1 MNDTSAV
8 GPLAGVKVVEIAGIG
23 PGPFAAMVLADLGAE
38 VVRVERPGGAPLSFG
53 DSTKDVL
60 NRGRRNVVLDLK
72 QERGVETLLALTS
85 HADLVIEG
93 FRPGVAER
101 LGFGPDAVLAAN
113 PAAVYGRITGW
124 GQDGPLAQTAGHDLN
139 YIAITGALAVSSSGP
154 APVFPQNLLGDFA
167 GGSLYLVIGLLA
179 ALTHARSTGEGQV
192 VDAAIVDGV
201 THLLAMP
208 MAARQAGVWDGTRGT
223 GLLGGGAPFYDVF
236 ATADG
241 QFLTVGALEAKFWD
255 AFVERIGV
263 DLPDRNDLRNWPE
276 LRRVLTE
283 RIAERSQAEWVRV
296 FDGSDA
302 CVAPVVPFDEA
313 IDHPHLAAR
322 ASIVDVHGFIQPAPA
337 PRFSRTP
344 AELSTPPAVPGAH
357 TRETLLAWGID
368 DADDLLA
375 AGIAIQG

>member
-1 MNDTSAV
+1 MTAT
-8 GPLAGVKVVEIAGIG
+8 GPLAGVKVIEIAGIG
-23 PGPFAAMVLADLGAE
+23 PGPFAAMLLADLGAE

-53 DSTKDVL
+53 DPTKDVL
-60 NRGRRNVVLDLK
+60 NRARRNVVLDLK
-72 QERGVETLLALTS
+72 QPRGVETLLELTAR
-85 HADLVIEG
+85 ADLVIEG

-101 LGFGPDAVLAAN
+101 LGFGPDTVLAKN

-124 GQDGPLAQTAGHDLN
+124 GQHGPLAQTAGHDLN
-139 YIAITGALAVSSSGP
+139 YIAITGALEVSSSSGAP
-154 APVFPQNLLGDFA
+154 AFPQNLLGDFA
-167 GGSLYLVIGLLA
+167 GGSLYLVVGLLA

-201 THLLAMP
+201 IHLLAMP

-236 ATADG
+236 ATSDG
-241 QFLTVGALEAKFWD
+241 RYLTVGALEAKFWE

-283 RIAERSQAEWVRV
+283 RIVERTQSEWIEV
-296 FDGSDA
+296 FAGSDA
-302 CVAPVVPFDEA
+302 CVAPVVAFDDA
-313 IDHPHLAAR
+313 IDHPHLVAR
-322 ASIVDVHGFIQPAPA
+322 EAIVERDGLAQPAPA
-337 PRFSRTP
+337 PRFSHTP
-344 AELSTPPAVPGAH
+344 ARLGEAPTVPGAH

-375 AGIAIQG
+375 AGIAIQA